1 MLLICIPISFA
12 KITACKISIHLMRI
26 DSALFSIRILH
37 IRRRRTKPIF
47 QLYEYPFHQ
56 RTIVFSFLFFHLL
69 FILTLKFC
77 IFIT

>member
-1 MLLICIPISFA
+1 MFFYPS
-12 KITACKISIHLMRI
+12 
-26 DSALFSIRILH
+26 LFRSILH
-37 IRRRRTKPIF
+37 IGRSGTKAVF